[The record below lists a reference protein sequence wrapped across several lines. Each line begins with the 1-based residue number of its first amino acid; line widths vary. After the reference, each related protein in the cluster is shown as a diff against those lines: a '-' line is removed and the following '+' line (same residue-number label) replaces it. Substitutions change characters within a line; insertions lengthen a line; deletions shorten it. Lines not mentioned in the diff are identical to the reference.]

1 MELVADMF
9 SLKRT
14 SQRDAA
20 GAVGHVYEL
29 VDDMP
34 LGEVV
39 ATFAKKIRQTSVYV
53 ATNDALPAFASP
65 ALVMPDDDE
74 AGATVDAH
82 TGADSLLDWFLATEH
97 APRRWAV
104 AI

>member
-1 MELVADMF
+1 M
-9 SLKRT
+9 
-14 SQRDAA
+14 
-20 GAVGHVYEL
+20 
-29 VDDMP
+29 
-34 LGEVV
+34 
-39 ATFAKKIRQTSVYV
+39 